1 MRWRTANNR
10 RRQQLHGP
18 QLRQAVIRRVA
29 LCNRFAAS
37 DAGRL
42 VEVRFDS
49 HRKWFKTIF
58 YRLKD
63 RLMDKYGKPKGY
75 AHQVWRSRAY
85 DGWDDFDGY
94 KNGAEH
100 HHILERV
107 KLGNLMLHRPTG
119 HFLFVNTLNGYYKE
133 SEGYDLIR
141 ALCVET
147 ITGKKQIT
155 RNVPPEPE
163 ARAALAWLMRR
174 YGRLLDE
181 LEQPKPRPS
190 VKTGNSEDDWWRE
203 QYQRDKAEREAQEVE
218 CRWCLKVK
226 SRIEMARVDNLDICV
241 ACCGKIAP
249 SVLANDI
256 PL

>member
-18 QLRQAVIRRVA
+18 QLRQAVIGRVA
-29 LCNRFAAS
+29 LCNRFAVS

-42 VEVRFDS
+42 VEVRFD
-49 HRKWFKTIF
+49 
-58 YRLKD
+58 
-63 RLMDKYGKPKGY
+63 
-75 AHQVWRSRAY
+75 
-85 DGWDDFDGY
+85 
-94 KNGAEH
+94 
-100 HHILERV
+100 
-107 KLGNLMLHRPTG
+107 
-119 HFLFVNTLNGYYKE
+119 
-133 SEGYDLIR
+133 DLVR
-141 ALCVET
+141 ALCVEK